1 MVIWYDILFVVNM
14 ISKKLQSKSICIN
27 TCIQQVR
34 GILLSFEN
42 YRKEDF
48 ATSLE
53 IAKSI
58 ALEMGVEPNHPTKR
72 HIVRKRHFD
81 EIGNDAGIQSA
92 EEIFRINYV
101 LVVVDITISSL
112 KTRFEQLKAFENVFG
127 FLFDSNRL
135 KAMNDKEL
143 RDSCA
148 KFHSTFSHDDSFDVD
163 FNDFYSELKVLQVTL
178 PNESMSAIDILRF
191 VKSADCYPNV
201 LIAYWIF
208 LTLLVTVASAERS
221 FQVNLFEVVNVARK
235 VEWFGNIIH

>member
-81 EIGNDAGIQSA
+81 EIGDDAEVQSA
-92 EEIFRINYV
+92 EE
-101 LVVVDITISSL
+101 
-112 KTRFEQLKAFENVFG
+112 
-127 FLFDSNRL
+127 
-135 KAMNDKEL
+135 
-143 RDSCA
+143 
-148 KFHSTFSHDDSFDVD
+148 
-163 FNDFYSELKVLQVTL
+163 
-178 PNESMSAIDILRF
+178 
-191 VKSADCYPNV
+191 
-201 LIAYWIF
+201 
-208 LTLLVTVASAERS
+208 
-221 FQVNLFEVVNVARK
+221 
-235 VEWFGNIIH
+235 NI

>member
-34 GILLSFEN
+34 GILLSFEK

-81 EIGNDAGIQSA
+81 EIGDDVEIQTA
-92 EEIFRINYV
+92 EEIFRINYF
-101 LVVVDITISSL
+101 LVVADIAISSL

-143 RDSCA
+143 RDSSA
-148 KFHSTFSHDDSFDVD
+148 KIHCTFSHNDSSDVD
-163 FNDFYSELKVLQVTL
+163 FNDFYSELKALQVIL
-178 PNESMSAIDILRF
+178 PNKSMSAINILKF
-191 VKSADCYPNV
+191 AKSADCYPNV
-201 LIAYWIF
+201 LIA
-208 LTLLVTVASAERS
+208 
-221 FQVNLFEVVNVARK
+221 
-235 VEWFGNIIH
+235 